1 MSRLRT
7 KRAPFASSTGN
18 ALMDP
23 KSFDLTLWV
32 GASKGMKPFP
42 LRRNIYAS
50 RSMGIGGICT
60 LIFWPILLEISRFS
74 VVLRRREICGN

>member
-18 ALMDP
+18 ALMNP

-32 GASKGMKPFP
+32 GASKRAKPFP

-50 RSMGIGGICT
+50 RSMGIGGDMHVN
-60 LIFWPILLEISRFS
+60 LLADFI
-74 VVLRRREICGN
+74 GNFTFLGRIKAT